1 MTKAPSGRKGTLQ
14 VVAGLLL
21 FSAVIRIA
29 GGATDAMAL
38 SSTVSEQPE
47 KSSEPVS
54 TDQSPATDILAAL
67 RAREARLNERESR
80 MADRM
85 QALRVAE
92 QKMTQ
97 QLAALTRAE
106 EALSDTIALA
116 DSASELDL
124 ARLTTVYENMAAKDA
139 AALFEQM
146 PPQFAAGFLGMME
159 PIIAAKVMAG
169 LAPET
174 AYSFSVVLAGRNA
187 QVPTQ

>member
-1 MTKAPSGRKGTLQ
+1 MTKATSGRRGTLH
-14 VVAGLLL
+14 VIAGLLI
-21 FSAVIRIA
+21 FSAVIRVA
-29 GGATDAMAL
+29 VGATDAMAN
-38 SSTVSEQPE
+38 
-47 KSSEPVS
+47 
-54 TDQSPATDILAAL
+54 SPAVIEKAKEITPSAPQLSPTKDILTAL
-67 RAREARLNERESR
+67 QARDDRLTEREAR

-92 QKMTQ
+92 QEMTQ
-97 QLAALTRAE
+97 QLAALLQAE
-106 EALSDTIALA
+106 EALSATIALA

-124 ARLTTVYENMAAKDA
+124 ARLTTVYENMAPKDA

-146 PPQFAAGFLGMME
+146 PPRFAAGFLGMMD
-159 PIIAAKVMAG
+159 PTVAAKVMAG

>member
-1 MTKAPSGRKGTLQ
+1 MIKAPSGRKGTLQ
-14 VVAGLLL
+14 VVAGMLV

-29 GGATDAMAL
+29 VGATDAMAL
-38 SSTVSEQPE
+38 SSPTSEQHE
-47 KSSEPVS
+47 DSES
-54 TDQSPATDILAAL
+54 ISADQSPAMDILAAL
-67 RAREARLNERESR
+67 RAREVRLTERESR

-92 QKMTQ
+92 QEITQ
-97 QLAALTRAE
+97 QLVALTRAE

-116 DSASELDL
+116 NSASELDL

-146 PPQFAAGFLGMME
+146 PPQFVAGFLGMME

-187 QVPTQ
+187 HVPTQ

>member
-1 MTKAPSGRKGTLQ
+1 MTKAASGRRGTLH
-14 VVAGLLL
+14 VIAGLLV
-21 FSAVIRIA
+21 FSAVIRVA
-29 GGATDAMAL
+29 GGATDAMANG
-38 SSTVSEQPE
+38 STETEEAMEVTPTAPQL
-47 KSSEPVS
+47 
-54 TDQSPATDILAAL
+54 SPAMDILTAL
-67 RAREARLNERESR
+67 QARDDRLTEREAR

-92 QKMTQ
+92 LELTQ
-97 QLAALTRAE
+97 QLAALTQAE
-106 EALSDTIALA
+106 GALSATIALA

-124 ARLTTVYENMAAKDA
+124 ARLTTVYENMTPKDA

-146 PPQFAAGFLGMME
+146 PPRFAAGFLGMMD
-159 PIIAAKVMAG
+159 PTIAAKVMAG